1 MRRTRTL
8 LTAAALSCLHTS
20 LFSAG
25 VTAPAHGA
33 FTVRTETDGWT
44 LTFHQAR
51 IPASSVT
58 IDGSSHILFT
68 SAPAALPADSGSPRL
83 PIETASLGIPFGATV
98 SVELLNP
105 VYQETPDQLVAPV
118 PGFRRSASGERIAS
132 YVKSPAAYS
141 TDRFFPVRTLWSD
154 RPFVF
159 RGQQIVTIHF
169 APVLYNPL
177 RRILRRLVSG
187 QVRVRTIAATVKT
200 AQGGV
205 PSGADAHFEGA
216 YRGLLLNYDQAKQWR
231 RAMPAGGAATKGDPT
246 RDWYTP
252 GATYYRI
259 PVVADGWYRISQSD
273 LANAGA
279 GALDTSTVALWYRG
293 KAVPVVVRND
303 ASLEFYAIKN
313 YGDSTY
319 DDWYT
324 DTSSYWLTWGGTPGP
339 RYVSSY
345 PAGSPL
351 TVTLRSAL
359 TTNHQEQNTALYQGT
374 DESEL
379 TNSGAVA
386 GKGWV
391 WEFYYPQTQYT
402 HTFTVDSIDPAAS
415 TAAIRVRLFGTTDG
429 TNFTA
434 RFWMN
439 DSLLGSLSFNSIPV
453 RTEGKFIA
461 SFPATWLVN
470 GTNRLSILSDPPPS
484 SNVNQFYLDWF
495 EVDYQRMLHA
505 DSDQAVFTGPSSSG
519 GGNAS
524 FTVTGFR
531 SPTIEVYDL
540 KGGRRIGG
548 GNVSGSAG
556 AGYSIAFSDTF
567 TVARQYA
574 VIAAG
579 EGRTVPFLTRR
590 VFSDIRTNPGGADYI
605 IITHRN
611 FMTAARQI
619 AAFRRAQNNLR
630 VTVVDVQDI
639 YDQFNYGM
647 LNAEAIKPF
656 LRYAFTSWAPPAPAY
671 LLMFGDASWDYHD
684 YLPTTVMVNYVPAYG
699 VPGGDNWYACFDSTS
714 PYVPSLL
721 IGRLPVQDSVQAG
734 NVVAKVIGYESSAP
748 ADWTKT
754 FLFIAGGTTPA
765 EQVDFNG
772 KSDYTANTYVV
783 PPPVGGM
790 TYRVYKS
797 TPDAIDGEHKQQLQ
811 DIVNNGVVF
820 VNFLGHS
827 GGRVW
832 GVDIGSPDDLQNT
845 TGMLPFVSS
854 VSCNVGAFSEPSS
867 NVLSE
872 DFILADN
879 RGAAGVWASAS
890 LAYADVGSSLV
901 NSFFTD
907 MTVDTVRGFG
917 ALTTTARLQVWESLG
932 PSYIA
937 NAALNLMPLLGDPL
951 SHFALAVKP
960 DLAVSP
966 SDLYLSSKL
975 PTPSDSVL
983 SLTALVHNYGL
994 VPSDSET
1001 VLLTDIYNGQTTP
1014 LLNNA
1019 LIGPTRFRDS
1029 LVVPWRG
1036 TKQIGMHTFQ
1046 MTLDPAGRIDE
1057 VTKANNVAS
1066 VVVEVYANL
1075 LYVVRPLVNMVVAP
1089 GPELLRVT
1097 TPIGVDSA
1105 TMQVAFQIDTSASFS
1120 SPVLVSSPAVM
1131 PGPASVEWTTPPLAD
1146 GTLYFWRARSFSASV
1161 TNAWTSSSFRTGSS
1175 LPLPPL
1181 VRWSESSPGQFLQ
1194 GTAVRTTVTDS
1205 GVTISGLPPTRL
1217 YARSLGYRANAN
1229 TDYYS
1234 ILQVDQQTIFGLWW
1248 VQGTGFLAM
1257 SVDPVARIPVFH
1269 AFDVPGNAA
1278 QADSMQSFISST
1290 PRGNYVALSVIYDGR
1305 TNVTAGLRAAIK
1317 SLGSTLID
1325 SVQPGDAWS
1334 IIGLSGGGM
1343 TPLEH
1348 WSRAGVTADSLLL
1361 QNTYS
1366 AGSGTFAGDLLPM
1379 PQRLRTFRWTAAAGA
1394 GGSTDA
1400 HAAILGIRS
1409 TGASDTLRVIP
1420 KDSSTAD
1427 LTGLNATTADPS
1439 YVGFMAVS
1447 LLTSADGRATP
1458 VLRNWSADF
1467 EPPADLA
1474 VTSRTIAS
1482 PKIHIPSAVQGSV
1495 TVTVYNIG
1503 YRTADSAR
1511 LILSYILPDNSL
1523 RAVAYSSVDSIPA
1536 GGSRAVQVSFPT
1548 AGLPAQFTLQARVV
1562 PAGPDKELVWENNVT
1577 LFNFTVQS
1585 GPPLSAK
1592 VQILADGVQ
1601 LMNGDYVAARPTIL
1615 VHLVDLSG
1623 GGNLP
1628 PTVDLFVDNVLIG
1641 GPAGAL
1647 ALRSAKAVVRALDDP
1662 TFTPVLSNGT
1672 HELRVRVSEQNASGG
1687 VDSVVQSLI
1696 VNVTDQYRI
1705 LQMFNYPN
1713 PFGAE
1718 TWFTFVITGDAP
1730 PEQLTIRVYTAAGRK
1745 IREIRAEPGSLQVG
1759 FNRIYW
1765 DGRDA
1770 QGDEVANGYY
1780 LYQVQITGGG
1790 KTLTATG
1797 KIARVR

>member
-1 MRRTRTL
+1 MRRTGTL
-8 LTAAALSCLHTS
+8 LTAAALFSLLTS
-20 LFSAG
+20 ESSAG
-25 VTAPAHGA
+25 GAAPARA
-33 FTVRTETDGWT
+33 FTVQTESDGWT
-44 LTFHQAR
+44 LKVHQTR
-51 IPASSVT
+51 IPASSLA
-58 IDGSSHILFT
+58 IDGASHILFT
-68 SAPAALPADSGSPRL
+68 AAPAAVPADSGSPQL
-83 PIETASLGIPFGATV
+83 PVESASLGIPFGATV
-98 SVELLNP
+98 TVELLNP
-105 VYQETPDQLVAPV
+105 VYQETPEQLVAPI
-118 PGFRRSASGERIAS
+118 PGFRKGASGERIAS
-132 YVKSPAAYS
+132 YVKNPAAYGA
-141 TDRFFPVRTLWSD
+141 DRFYPKRTLWSD
-154 RPFVF
+154 PPFVF
-159 RGQQIVTIHF
+159 REQQVVTIHF

-177 RRILRRLVSG
+177 RRILRKLVSG
-187 QVRVRTIAATVKT
+187 QVRIRMIARALKKVP
-200 AQGGV
+200 AGV
-205 PSGADAHFEGA
+205 PAGADAHFEGT
-216 YRGLLLNYDQAKQWR
+216 YRGILLNYDQAKQWR
-231 RAMPAGGAATKGDPT
+231 RTVLSAPAAIKGDPT

-252 GATYYRI
+252 GAMYFRI
-259 PVVADGWYRISQSD
+259 PVAADGWYRISRSD

-279 GALDTSTVALWYRG
+279 GGLDTSTVAVWFRG
-293 KAVPVVVRND
+293 KAIPLVIRND
-303 ASLEFYAIKN
+303 SSLEFYAIRN

-319 DDWYT
+319 YDWYT

-339 RYVSSY
+339 RYIPSNPGS
-345 PAGSPL
+345 AGV
-351 TVTLRSAL
+351 TATLRSAL
-359 TTNHQEQNTALYQGT
+359 TTNHQEQNTQLYLGT

-402 HTFTVDSIDPAAS
+402 HAFMIDSIDPGAA
-415 TAAIRVRLFGTTDG
+415 TAAIRVRLFSTTPHYLTPDHI
-429 TNFTA
+429 A

-439 DSLLGSLSFNSIPV
+439 DSALGSVAFNG
-453 RTEGKFIA
+453 RTEGDFAA
-461 SFPATWLVN
+461 SFPAAWLVN
-470 GTNRLSILSDPPPS
+470 GSNQLRILSDPPSPPG
-484 SNVNQFYLDWF
+484 VNQFYLDWF
-495 EVDYQRMLHA
+495 EVDYQMVLHA

-519 GGNAS
+519 GGSAS
-524 FTVTGFR
+524 ITVTGFR
-531 SPTIEVYDL
+531 SPSIEVYDL
-540 KGGRRIGG
+540 KGSRRITGG
-548 GNVSGSAG
+548 VVSGSTS

-579 EGRTVPFLTRR
+579 EGRTVPYITRR
-590 VFSDIRTNPGGADYI
+590 VLSDIRSNPGGADYI

-611 FMTAARQI
+611 FMTAANQI
-619 AAFRRAQNNLR
+619 AAFRRTQNNVR
-630 VTVVDVQDI
+630 VTIVDVQDI
-639 YDQFNYGM
+639 YDQFNYGI
-647 LNAEAIKPF
+647 LNAEVIKSF
-656 LRYAFTSWAPPAPAY
+656 LRYACTTWATPAPAC
-671 LLMFGDASWDYHD
+671 LLMFGDASWDYHG

-734 NVVAKVIGYESSAP
+734 KVVAKIIGYESSAP

-772 KSDYTANTYVV
+772 KSDYTANTFVV

-811 DIVNNGVVF
+811 EIVNNGVVF

-845 TGMLPFVSS
+845 NGMLPFVSS
-854 VSCNVGAFSEPSS
+854 VSCNVGAFSEPAS

-879 RGAAGVWASAS
+879 RGAVGFWASAS
-890 LAYADVGSSLV
+890 LAYASVGSALV

-917 ALTTTARLQVWESLG
+917 ALTTTARIQVWQSLG
-932 PSYIA
+932 QSYIA
-937 NAALNLMPLLGDPL
+937 NAALNLTPLLGDPL
-951 SHFALAVKP
+951 SRFALAVKP

-966 SDLYLSSKL
+966 SDIYLSSKL

-983 SLTALVHNYGL
+983 ALTTLVHNYGL
-994 VPSDSET
+994 VPADSET
-1001 VLLTDIYNGQTTP
+1001 VLLVDIYNGQSTP

-1029 LVVPWRG
+1029 LVVAWRG
-1036 TKQIGMHTFQ
+1036 TKQIGLHTFQ

-1066 VVVEVYANL
+1066 VVAEVYANL
-1075 LYVVRPLVNMVVAP
+1075 LYVVRPLLNMIVPP

-1097 TPIGVDSA
+1097 APIGVDSA
-1105 TMQVAFQIDTSASFS
+1105 TMQVAFQVDTSAAFS
-1120 SPVLVSSPAVM
+1120 SAALVNSPPVM
-1131 PGPASVEWTTPPLAD
+1131 PGPASVEWTTPSLAD
-1146 GTLYFWRARSFSASV
+1146 GTLYFWRARSFSPSV
-1161 TNAWTSSSFRTGSS
+1161 TNAWVSSSFRTGSS
-1175 LPLPPL
+1175 LPPAPL
-1181 VRWSESSPGQFLQ
+1181 VRWSESSSGQFLG
-1194 GTAVRTTVTDS
+1194 GTATRTTVTDS

-1217 YARSLGYRANAN
+1217 FARSLGYRANSN

-1248 VQGTGFLAM
+1248 VQGSGFLAM
-1257 SVDPVARIPVFH
+1257 SVDPVARTPFFQ
-1269 AFDVPGNAA
+1269 AFDVPGTAA
-1278 QADSMQSFISST
+1278 ESDSMQSFISAT
-1290 PRGNYVALSVIYDGR
+1290 PRGNYIALSVIYDGR

-1334 IIGLSGGGM
+1334 IIALSGGGM
-1343 TPLEH
+1343 PPLEH

-1379 PQRLRTFRWTAAAGA
+1379 PQRLQTFRWAAAGGA

-1400 HAAILGIRS
+1400 HAAIVGIRS
-1409 TGASDTLRVIP
+1409 TGISDTLRVIP
-1420 KDSSTAD
+1420 KDSSTID
-1427 LTGLNATTADPS
+1427 LTGLNAITADPS
-1439 YVGFMAVS
+1439 YTGFRAVS
-1447 LLTSADGRATP
+1447 ILTSADGRATP

-1474 VTSRTIAS
+1474 VTSRTITS
-1482 PKIHIPSAVQGSV
+1482 PKIRIPTAVQGSV

-1511 LILSYILPDNSL
+1511 VILSYILPDNSL
-1523 RAVAYSSVDSIPA
+1523 RAVAYATVDSIPA
-1536 GGSRAVQVSFPT
+1536 GGARPVQMVFPT
-1548 AGLPAQFTLQARVV
+1548 AGLPAQFTLQARVI
-1562 PAGPDKELVWENNVT
+1562 PAGPEKELIWENNVT
-1577 LFNFTVQS
+1577 LFNFTVQT

-1592 VQILADGVQ
+1592 MHILADGVQ
-1601 LMNGDYVAARPTIL
+1601 LMDGDYVAARPTIV
-1615 VHLVDLSG
+1615 VHLYDLG
-1623 GGNLP
+1623 GTGNLP
-1628 PTVDLFVDNVLIG
+1628 PVVDLFVDNLPVG
-1641 GPAGAL
+1641 GPSAGL
-1647 ALRSAKAVVRALDDP
+1647 AMRSARAVVHALDDP
-1662 TFTPVLSNGT
+1662 TFTPALSNGT
-1672 HELRVRVSEQNASGG
+1672 HELRVRVTQQNAAGG
-1687 VDSVVQSLI
+1687 VDSVVQGLI
-1696 VNVTDQYRI
+1696 VNVTDQSRI

-1745 IREIRAEPGSLQVG
+1745 IREIKAEPGTLQVG